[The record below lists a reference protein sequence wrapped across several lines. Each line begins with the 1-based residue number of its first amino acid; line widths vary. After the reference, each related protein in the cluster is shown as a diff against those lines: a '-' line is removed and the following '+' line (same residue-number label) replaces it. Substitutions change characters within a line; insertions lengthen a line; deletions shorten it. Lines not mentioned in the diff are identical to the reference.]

1 MLAGRARSEDA
12 AVVSI
17 PPGKALVQTVD
28 VVAPIVNSPYHFGR
42 IAAANALSDVYA
54 LGGEPWCALNVV
66 SFPTT
71 CALPDGTDPELVLG
85 EILRGGLD
93 ALDEAGAALVG
104 GHTVADDIKYG
115 LAVTG
120 LIDPAHIATNDGLAP
135 GDVLLLT
142 KPLGTGVLSTA
153 VQARWGA
160 WEAAEAALIH
170 WCGQLNAP
178 AAALIR
184 ELGLKAA
191 TDITGFGLGGH
202 TLEMALASDVAV
214 ELYTAALPLHEGAL
228 DYARDGLIP
237 GASHANRAHWQP
249 HTRVT
254 LGVTPELETLVFD
267 VQTSGGLLLAMPA
280 EHVARAEAFL
290 RAHGGVAAVVGHV
303 RARVGDAPSL
313 TLA

>member
-1 MLAGRARSEDA
+1 M
-12 AVVSI
+12 
-17 PPGKALVQTVD
+17 
-28 VVAPIVNSPYHFGR
+28 
-42 IAAANALSDVYA
+42 
-54 LGGEPWCALNVV
+54 V

-71 CALPDGTDPELVLG
+71 CALPDGTDPEIVLG

-120 LIDPAHIATNDGLAP
+120 LIDPAHIATNDGLVP
-135 GDVLLLT
+135 GDVLMLT

-153 VQARWGA
+153 VKARWGA

-178 AAALIR
+178 AGALIR

-202 TLEMALASDVAV
+202 TLEMALASNVAV
-214 ELYTAALPLHEGAL
+214 ELDTAALPLHEGAL

-237 GASHANRAHWQP
+237 GASHANRAYWQP
-249 HTRVT
+249 YTRVT
-254 LGVTPELETLVFD
+254 LGVAPELESLVFD
-267 VQTSGGLLLAMPA
+267 VQTSGGLLLAMPP

-290 RAHGGVAAVVGHV
+290 RAHGCLAAVVGRV
-303 RARVGDAPSL
+303 RARVGDAPPL
-313 TLA
+313 TLT